1 MAKRP
6 IEVSSFPYRGE
17 GGKVPE
23 AALTERG
30 CAPTILLAFDS
41 FKSCLTAAQ
50 ACQAAAEGIK
60 ATWPDAHIVS
70 LPVSDGGE
78 GMVDA
83 LASTLALT
91 KVSAIIHNP
100 LMQPCTAV
108 YALSADGGTAYIESA
123 AACGFATFPNSPL
136 LPLREAG
143 RVFPPLSEA
152 GRVSYGL
159 GELILHAISR
169 GARRLYV
176 GLGGT
181 ATCDG
186 GRGLAECLRPHLP
199 LPVEVI
205 GVTDVRNPLYGPQ
218 GAAYVFGP
226 QKGAAP
232 EQLPI
237 LDQSLREF
245 AAETVQLGLATP
257 ALAEQPGAG
266 AAGGLGYALMA
277 YLGATLRPG
286 IDFMLDALDF
296 NRHLAAADLVIT
308 GEGRSDSQTLM
319 GKAPY
324 GILRRCRALQPQTPV
339 HLLSGAV
346 TDTDALLAAGF
357 ASVSSINAGDPRP
370 LSSLLIPAVAAQNL
384 SRTAQLLIHNFP

>member
-17 GGKVPE
+17 GGKVSE
-23 AALTERG
+23 AALTEKG
-30 CAPTILLAFDS
+30 CVLLAFDS
-41 FKSCLTAAQ
+41 FKGCLTAAQ

-60 ATWPDAHIVS
+60 ASWPEAHIVN

-78 GMVDA
+78 GMLKA
-83 LASTLALT
+83 ISTNLSLT
-91 KVSAIIHNP
+91 SVTAFVHNP
-100 LMQPCTAV
+100 LMQPHAAV
-108 YALSADGGTAYIESA
+108 YGLSPDGGTAYIESA
-123 AACGFATFPNSPL
+123 TVIGLNLVSPAKRH
-136 LPLREAG
+136 PLR
-143 RVFPPLSEA
+143 LT
-152 GRVSYGL
+152 SYGL
-159 GELILHAISR
+159 GELILHAVSR
-169 GARRLYV
+169 GARRLYI

-186 GRGLAECLRPHLP
+186 GQGMIECLKSHLP

-205 GVTDVRNPLYGPQ
+205 GISDVRNPLYGPQ

-226 QKGAAP
+226 QKGASP

-237 LDQSLREF
+237 LDQNLREF
-245 AAETVQLGLATP
+245 AKETVRRGLAAP

-266 AAGGLGYALMA
+266 AAGGIGYALMA
-277 YLGATLRPG
+277 YLHATLVPG

-296 NRHLAAADLVIT
+296 NRHLSTARLVIT
-308 GEGRSDSQTLM
+308 GEGLSDRQTLM

-324 GILRRCRALQPQTPV
+324 GILRRCQALQPQTPV

-346 TDTDALLAAGF
+346 SDADALLAAGF
-357 ASVSSINAGDPRP
+357 ASATSASEGDPRP
-370 LSSLLIPAVAAQNL
+370 LFVLLRPDVARANIASAISKL
-384 SRTAQLLIHNFP
+384 PL